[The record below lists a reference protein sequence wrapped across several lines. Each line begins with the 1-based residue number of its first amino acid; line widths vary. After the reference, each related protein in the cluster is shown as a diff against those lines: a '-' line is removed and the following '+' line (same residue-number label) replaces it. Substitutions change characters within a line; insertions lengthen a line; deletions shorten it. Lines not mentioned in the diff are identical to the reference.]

1 MLWSR
6 QAHMQKDIQNRSG
19 IELRAFMSPALKDKS
34 AFTPHC
40 ASSAS
45 PPSKLG
51 SEFKVN
57 LNHPNP
63 KINYAY
69 PKEQRSRVNP

>member
-6 QAHMQKDIQNRSG
+6 HAHMQKDIHNGSG
-19 IELRAFMSPALKDKS
+19 IELPAFMSPALKDKS
-34 AFTPHC
+34 ALTPLC
-40 ASSAS
+40 SSSAS
-45 PPSKLG
+45 PPSKLS

-69 PKEQRSRVNP
+69 PEEQRSRVNP